1 MKEIDLVIDTEEIA
15 DFFYRQLAMRGYIPS
30 EEEIFEIADI
40 TFDYLLEK
48 CMIDEEL
55 DED

>member
-1 MKEIDLVIDTEEIA
+1 
-15 DFFYRQLAMRGYIPS
+15 
-30 EEEIFEIADI
+30 DI

-55 DED
+55 DDEC